1 MANMLDHAGR
11 RLLSSGLRFDR
22 LGQTQSHP
30 RLTGTV
36 TVGTLMIPWVRK
48 NLTGWKQGHNP
59 VSFRSPC
66 LWRGLLFDLSYPQ
79 GQWIKTLPGARKS
92 RSWHHP

>member
-36 TVGTLMIPWVRK
+36 TVGPLMVR
-48 NLTGWKQGHNP
+48 
-59 VSFRSPC
+59 
-66 LWRGLLFDLSYPQ
+66 DED
-79 GQWIKTLPGARKS
+79 KS
-92 RSWHHP
+92 